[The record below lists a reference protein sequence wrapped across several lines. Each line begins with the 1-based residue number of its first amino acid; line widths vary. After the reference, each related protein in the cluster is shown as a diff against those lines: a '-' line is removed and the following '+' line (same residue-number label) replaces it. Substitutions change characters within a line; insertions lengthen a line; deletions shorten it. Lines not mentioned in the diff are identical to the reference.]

1 MLASGA
7 QTDDVEASVES
18 VARGLGIGVVQAA
31 VTFST
36 ISVSHDAGPG
46 ASPMT
51 LLHIVHDRNLDFDRL
66 AAMAT
71 IVSRIQSGDLDL
83 PGVEQE
89 LDRVESARPTY
100 RQAATWLAP
109 ALSAAGTTLVFGGNG
124 AEAAATLA
132 IALVVQPALTALN
145 RSRLPSF
152 FRLVFG
158 ASAST
163 LLVVVFAAVGL
174 PIGGGLVLT
183 GSLLRFLPGYALV
196 SGFRD
201 LIGESIISG
210 TARLAEA
217 ILLGS
222 GVAAGTAL
230 GLRIGEAF
238 DVHLEL
244 VLAGHVGW
252 DPLVLFLAA
261 LLAVGG
267 YAVSLGVPRRAVGQA
282 AVVGAAVWVLLRTV
296 TIPIGQLDP
305 TFATL
310 LSAIAVGAIGR
321 VLSRHYN
328 APSALWVV
336 PAILPLLPGLQL
348 IQALLA
354 ETDIARISGL
364 IGATATA
371 FLIGTGVATGD
382 IVVATI
388 RRIRERIVSPTVD
401 AVTGGID
408 VLVVA
413 PVGRAVN
420 AARGERTESGQ
431 RRRPAASRRA
441 GATTRPAAADR
452 PATDERPETA
462 DQPATTTTANEPA
475 TAAPAAADRPATDD
489 GPASATAARA
499 TTTASNDQTTAAADD
514 GPAADEP
521 RPVDAPRRGST
532 G

>member
-1 MLASGA
+1 MNESASPHPPPEAGTMVPRSEGPPDTGRVLRLTLRVAVNMLASGA
-7 QTDDVEASVES
+7 QTDDVEASIGS
-18 VARGLGIGVVQAA
+18 VARGLGIGAVQAA

-36 ISVSHDAGPG
+36 ISVSYDAGPG
-46 ASPMT
+46 VPPMT
-51 LLHIVHDRNLDFDRL
+51 LLHIVHERTLDFDRL

-71 IVSRIQSGDLDL
+71 IVSRVQAGELDL
-83 PGVEQE
+83 AGAEQE
-89 LDRVESARPTY
+89 LDRVESGRPTY
-100 RQAATWLAP
+100 RQAAAWLAP
-109 ALSAAGTTLVFGGNG
+109 ALSAAGTTLVFGGNLE
-124 AEAAATLA
+124 EAAVTLG

-145 RSRLPSF
+145 RSQLPPF

-158 ASAST
+158 ATAST
-163 LLVVVFAAVGL
+163 LLVVVLAALGA

-217 ILLGS
+217 LLLGS
-222 GVAAGTAL
+222 GVAAGTAF
-230 GLRIGEAF
+230 GLRVGEAF
-238 DVHLEL
+238 DVHLAL
-244 VLAGHVGW
+244 VLAGHQGW

-267 YAVSLGVPRRAVGQA
+267 YAVSLGVPRRSVGQA
-282 AVVGAAVWVLLRTV
+282 ALLGAAAWVILRTV
-296 TIPIGQLDP
+296 TVPQGPLDP
-305 TFATL
+305 ALATL
-310 LSAIAVGAIGR
+310 LSAIAVGAVGR
-321 VLSRHYN
+321 LLSRHYD

-354 ETDIARISGL
+354 QTDIARVSGL
-364 IGATATA
+364 IAATATA

-401 AVTGGID
+401 AVSGGIE

-420 AARGERTESGQ
+420 AARGERTEGGQ
-431 RRRPAASRRA
+431 RHRP
-441 GATTRPAAADR
+441 
-452 PATDERPETA
+452 
-462 DQPATTTTANEPA
+462 
-475 TAAPAAADRPATDD
+475 
-489 GPASATAARA
+489 
-499 TTTASNDQTTAAADD
+499 
-514 GPAADEP
+514 
-521 RPVDAPRRGST
+521 
-532 G
+532 